1 MNRRIKELILEAG
14 FPKFGEM
21 YVVTDG
27 TISDVTDGEELEKF
41 AELIVLECASI
52 CYNSGL
58 EDSDAHAQNLMFHFN
73 IDGCRN
79 DK

>member
-1 MNRRIKELILEAG
+1 MNERIKELAVQAG
-14 FPKFGEM
+14 AGELGDSVIAATM
-21 YVVTDG
+21 D
-27 TISDVTDGEELEKF
+27 IEKF

-58 EDSDAHAQNLMFHFN
+58 EDSEFHAQNLMYQFN